1 VNEATLVTLALAG
14 VAGLGMLIMHLLLRA
29 PADNP

>member
-14 VAGLGMLIMHLLLRA
+14 VAGLCLVIMHLLLRA

>member
-14 VAGLGMLIMHLLLRA
+14 VVGLCLVIMHLLLRT
-29 PADNP
+29 PVENP